1 MKKALL
7 ATFSL
12 ATMTAGA
19 QDLTLPQKIGIPLKD
34 GAVVYELV
42 DTIKASQ
49 EKIYT
54 ALKAATTE
62 LFSVSGA
69 YIISASPS
77 EATILGKSSL
87 PIATKLPL
95 TTVKGSLVFNYALQA
110 KEGKYRILLTAWEGA
125 NAVYAQKGTPILE
138 VYTTG
143 LGSSPKYRERY
154 LTSFHE
160 AVQAAMLNFSANI
173 KKQLTSLEW

>member
-1 MKKALL
+1 MKNVLL
-7 ATFSL
+7 TAFSL
-12 ATMTAGA
+12 ISLSVGA

-42 DTIKASQ
+42 DTVNASQ

-54 ALKAATTE
+54 ALKAATTQ
-62 LFSVSGA
+62 LFTASGA
-69 YIISASPS
+69 YIISASPT
-77 EATILGKSSL
+77 EATILGKSSM
-87 PIATKLPL
+87 PITTKLPL
-95 TTVKGSLVFNYALQA
+95 TTIKGNAIFNYALQA
-110 KEGKYRILLTAWEGA
+110 KEGKYRILLTAWEGSS
-125 NAVYAQKGTPILE
+125 AVYAQKGTPILE

-143 LGSSPKYRERY
+143 LGASQKYRERY

-160 AVQAAMLNFSANI
+160 AVQAALLTFSGNV